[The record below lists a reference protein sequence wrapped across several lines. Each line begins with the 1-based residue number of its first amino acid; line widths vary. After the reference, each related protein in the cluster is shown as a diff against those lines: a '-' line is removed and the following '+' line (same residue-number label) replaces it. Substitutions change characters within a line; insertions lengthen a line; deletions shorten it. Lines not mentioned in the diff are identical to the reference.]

1 MSGFADRLIDKA
13 RRSQSRVIVGLDPV
27 IPYFPAYLQTRL
39 HHTPTEEMLEETIV
53 AFNQVVVAATETEAV
68 AYKPQAAFYEQYGM
82 AGLRAL
88 HRTILLLRER
98 GLLVILDA
106 KRNDVAHTAAAYATA
121 WLAPRHPLF
130 DSPNPWQ
137 VDALTLNGYL
147 GSDGILPFIAANTE
161 AGLFILGKTSNP
173 SSGELQD
180 LPLWD
185 ATTGRGGTVAE
196 KMAELVDQWGQS
208 SVGQQGFSNIGLVVG
223 ATYPDLVSR
232 LRAIAPQAI
241 FLMPGIGAQGGALE
255 AIVAGSGQKGVG
267 AYAAS
272 SRGLLYPFQPAE
284 LANEEWPKLATTRIE
299 AVIHTLRQTIQA
311 QLETATSVRV

>member
-1 MSGFADRLIDKA
+1 MEGFADRLIDRA
-13 RRSQSRVIVGLDPV
+13 QSVQSRVIVGLDPV
-27 IPYFPAYLQTRL
+27 VTHFPAYLQAQLR
-39 HHTPTEEMLEETIV
+39 HTPTEEMLEETIV
-53 AFNQVVVAATETEAV
+53 AFHQVVIAATEGEAV

-147 GSDGILPFIAANTE
+147 GSDGILPFMAANTA

-180 LPLWD
+180 LPLWE

-208 SVGQQGFSNIGLVVG
+208 HVGRQGFSNVGMVVG
-223 ATYPDLVSR
+223 ATYPHLVSR
-232 LRAIAPQAI
+232 LREIAPRAI

-255 AIVAGSGQKGVG
+255 AIVAGSGQAGTG

-272 SRGLLYPFQPAE
+272 SRSLLYPFQPAE
-284 LANEEWPKLATTRIE
+284 LADADWPKEASVRIKS
-299 AVIHTLRQTIQA
+299 AAHTLRQTIQA
-311 QLETATSVRV
+311 QLKTTITNKM